1 MEKFKRLEKLV
12 GKEAINSLNEKTVL
26 VLGIGGVGGY
36 TVEALVRSNI
46 GKIII
51 VDGDKVEKS
60 NINRQIIALESTI
73 GKKKT
78 DVMKK
83 RIKEIN
89 SNCEV
94 ITISEFITKDN
105 IDLLFKEKIDY
116 LVDACDTIKTKKL
129 VIKECIERKIKII
142 SSMGTAKKMDPSKL
156 EITDIYKTIND
167 PIARIIRK
175 FAKEERIK
183 HLTVLSSKELPKD
196 ITDLGSNAF
205 VPPVAGLLI
214 ASYIVNDI
222 VNSVK

>member
-1 MEKFKRLEKLV
+1 MEKFERLEKLV
-12 GKEAINSLNEKTVL
+12 SKEAINSLNKKTVL

-51 VDGDKVEKS
+51 VDGDKIEES
-60 NINRQIIALESTI
+60 NINRQIIALEKTI

-78 DVMKK
+78 EVMKK
-83 RIKEIN
+83 RIKDIN

-94 ITISEFITKDN
+94 ITISEFINEDN
-105 IDLLFKEKIDY
+105 IDILFKEKIDY

-175 FAKEERIK
+175 YVKDEKIK
-183 HLTVLSSKELPKD
+183 HLTVLSSKELPKK
-196 ITDLGSNAF
+196 TSGLGSNAF